1 MPSEASIQYLSNRQ
15 IDKHKWDHCIANARN
30 GLIYGYSFYLDHMA
44 RNWDAIV
51 ISESSFAGNNYHAV
65 MPLPWKSKF
74 GIRYIYQPFLTAQLG
89 VFGDDISNELTTSMI
104 QSIPSSFKLIEV
116 PLNSSNHPAI
126 PGKESFN
133 RSNYILNLETSY
145 ADLEKTYNENTRR
158 NLRKAVQSGCIVAK
172 NIAVDEV
179 IRLAISQMNKYDKQS
194 EENVER
200 FRQLFRE
207 LQAKNMT
214 VTYGIELN
222 SQLVSS
228 AVFFYSHNRA
238 YYILV
243 GNHPDGR
250 GVGASHALIDSF
262 IKDHAGKKLILD
274 FEGSDIPSLASFYS
288 GFGALHES
296 YPALRIN
303 RLPLFLRWMRRSS

>member
-1 MPSEASIQYLSNRQ
+1 MQDDASIQYLSNRQ
-15 IDKHKWDHCIANARN
+15 IDKHKWDQCIANASN

-51 ISESSFAGNNYHAV
+51 LSKDPLPGNTYDAV
-65 MPLPWKSKF
+65 LPLPWNSKY

-89 VFGDDISNELTTSMI
+89 IFGTHISNELTTSMI
-104 QSIPSSFKLIEV
+104 LSIPTSFRLIEM
-116 PLNSSNHPAI
+116 PLNSANHPSLPA
-126 PGKESFN
+126 KACVN
-133 RSNYILNLETSY
+133 RSNYVLDLERPY
-145 ADLEKTYNENTRR
+145 VDLEKIYNDNTRR
-158 NLRKAVQSGCIVAK
+158 NLRKAAQSGCIVAK

-179 IRLAISQMNKYDKQS
+179 IRLAVSQMKKYDKQAN
-194 EENVER
+194 ENVER
-200 FRQLFRE
+200 FRDLFQQ

-222 SQLVSS
+222 GKLVSS
-228 AVFFYSHNRA
+228 AIFFYSHHRA

-262 IKDHAGKKLILD
+262 VKDHAGKKMILD
-274 FEGSDIPSLASFYS
+274 FEGSDIPTLASFYS
-288 GFGALHES
+288 GFGAVLET
-296 YPALRIN
+296 YPALKIN
-303 RLPLFLRWMRRSS
+303 RLPLLVRWMK